1 MKTSPSLF
9 HILLAFAAGITTHPL
24 QAQVALTGTSYAETF
39 DGIAL
44 GLPPGWSVRT
54 NATPTSLGIPA
65 AFTAMATNWAASSGQ
80 FANFAST
87 ISNSGTNF
95 TGTEVPTNQA
105 SCLNRC
111 LGVRQTGSCGDPGAA
126 FVFQI
131 QNTLGLAG
139 LELTIDCNL
148 LNAQGRSTVWTL
160 DYGIGSSPAT
170 FVALDT
176 CLDPGTFGIVR
187 KTVSFGAALD
197 NQSENVWIRIVAL
210 NASAGSG
217 SRDTFGIDNFQLSY
231 RSQGVVAPIPLRIEP
246 SAGKV
251 ILTWSNASFGLQAA
265 PSVAGA
271 FTNVPGAT
279 SPFTNTMSGGQKFFR
294 LKTN

>member
-1 MKTSPSLF
+1 MKTSASLF
-9 HILLAFAAGITTHPL
+9 HILLAFAAGIITHPL
-24 QAQVALTGTSYAETF
+24 QAQVTLTGTSYAETF
-39 DGIAL
+39 DGIAS

-54 NATPTSLGIPA
+54 NATATSLGIPA
-65 AFTAMATNWAASSGQ
+65 PFTAMATNWAASSGQ

-95 TGTEVPTNQA
+95 TGTEAPTNQA
-105 SCLNRC
+105 ACLNRS

-160 DYGIGSSPAT
+160 DYGIGASPGT

-176 CLDPGTFGIVR
+176 CQDPGTFGTVR
-187 KTVSFGAALD
+187 KTVSLGTALD
-197 NQSENVWIRIVAL
+197 NRSENVWLRIVAL
-210 NASAGSG
+210 NASTGTG
-217 SRDTFGIDNFQLSY
+217 SRDTFGIDNFQLNY
-231 RSQGVVAPIPLRIEP
+231 RAQGVVTPIPLRIEP
-246 SAGKV
+246 AAGKV
-251 ILTWSNASFGLQAA
+251 VLTWSNASFGLQAA
-265 PSVAGA
+265 PSVAGT

-279 SPFTNTMSGGQKFFR
+279 SPFTNAVSSDQKFFR
-294 LKTN
+294 LKAN